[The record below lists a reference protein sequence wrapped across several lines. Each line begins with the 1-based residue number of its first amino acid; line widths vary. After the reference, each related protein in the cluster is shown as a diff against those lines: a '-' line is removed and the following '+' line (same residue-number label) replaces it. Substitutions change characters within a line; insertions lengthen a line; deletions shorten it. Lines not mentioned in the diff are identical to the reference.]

1 MIDSSH
7 KKVRVFMDNDP
18 KPFAEFDSPVK
29 FILDTTKIPDGKHE
43 MKIVSTSSS
52 GKEGIK
58 VIPFEVRN
66 GPMIYVLGLKENDS
80 VSEKIP
86 ITINSYGSERHDVF
100 EIVGSETPRAI
111 PQFIWIMIL
120 AFIAFGLF
128 YLAMYWKPDFYT
140 SFF

>member
-1 MIDSSH
+1 MKDISN

-120 AFIAFGLF
+120 
-128 YLAMYWKPDFYT
+128 
-140 SFF
+140 

>member
-1 MIDSSH
+1 MKDNN
-7 KKVRVFMDNDP
+7 KKIRVYLDEES

-29 FILDTTKIPDGKHE
+29 FVLDTTKIPDGKHT
-43 MKIVSTSSS
+43 MKIISTSSS

-66 GPMIYVLGLKENDS
+66 GPMIYVLGLKENDE

-86 ITINSYGSERHDVF
+86 ITINAYGSERSDSF

-111 PQFIWIMIL
+111 PQYIWIMVI
-120 AFIAFGLF
+120 AFIAFIFF
-128 YLAMYWKPDFYT
+128 YIAMYWKPDFYT

>member
-1 MIDSSH
+1 MSAEN
-7 KKVRVFMDNDP
+7 KKVKVFLDKDTV
-18 KPFAEFDSPVK
+18 PFAEFESPVK
-29 FILDTTKIPDGKHE
+29 FVFDTTKIPDGKHE

-58 VIPFEVRN
+58 IIPFEVRN

-100 EIVGSETPRAI
+100 EIVGSETPRPI
-111 PQFIWIMIL
+111 PQYIWIMIL

-128 YLAMYWKPDFYT
+128 YFAMYWNPEFYT